1 MTRLRAALADYLTI
15 RRALGHE
22 LVKIEWL
29 LRRFLDH
36 LEERGVETITTEEAL
51 AWAMLPEGAPSWHA
65 VRLSAVRGFAAYLQ
79 AIDPACEVPPRVLRA
94 RPRRAT
100 PYIYSEAEI
109 TALLEAT
116 DALRTP
122 HRRATYRTLIG
133 LLAVSGMRIGEAMA
147 LDDEDVQTDA
157 GLLRIRDTKFGKT
170 RELPLHPTT
179 TTALGRYRRRPDRPH
194 PSGEG
199 EPFFVSMKGRRID
212 YSSALRT
219 YRKLLDLTGIG
230 PRSER
235 CRPRLHDLRH
245 TFAVRTLTDA
255 HREGA
260 EVEGRLAVLST
271 YLGHGEPTHT
281 YWYLS
286 ATPELMQSAALRLAR
301 HLGDEQ

>member
-15 RRALGHE
+15 RRAFGHE

-36 LEERGVETITTEEAL
+36 LEERGAETITTEEAL

-65 VRLSAVRGFAAYLQ
+65 VRLSAVRGFASYLQ
-79 AIDPACEVPPRVLRA
+79 TIDPTCEVPPRLLTA
-94 RPRRAT
+94 RPRRAV

-109 TALLEAT
+109 AALLEAT

-122 HRRATYRTLIG
+122 HRRATYRTLVG
-133 LLAVSGMRIGEAMA
+133 LLAVSGMRIGESMA
-147 LDDEDVQTDA
+147 LDDPDVDLDA
-157 GLLRIRDTKFGKT
+157 GTLLVRDTKFGKT

-179 TTALGRYRRRPDRPH
+179 TEALGRYRRHDDRPS

-212 YSSALRT
+212 YVSALMT
-219 YRKLLDLTGIG
+219 FRKLLDLTGIR
-230 PRSER
+230 PRSEE
-235 CRPRLHDLRH
+235 CKPRFHDLRH

-271 YLGHGEPTHT
+271 YLGHSEPAHT

-286 ATPELMQSAALRLAR
+286 ATPELMQSAACRLAR
-301 HLGDEQ
+301 HLGDER

>member
-65 VRLSAVRGFAAYLQ
+65 VRLSAVRGFATYLQ

-100 PYIYSEAEI
+100 PYMYSEAEI
-109 TALLEAT
+109 AALLEAT

-122 HRRATYRTLIG
+122 HRRATYRTLVG

-147 LDDEDVQTDA
+147 LDDPDVETDA
-157 GLLRIRDTKFGKT
+157 GLLRRRDTKFGKT
-170 RELPLHPTT
+170 RELPLHPS
-179 TTALGRYRRRPDRPH
+179 TTAALRRYRRRQDRPQD
-194 PSGEG
+194 SGEG

-219 YRKLLDLTGIG
+219 YRRLLDLAGIG
-230 PRSER
+230 PQSER
-235 CRPRLHDLRH
+235 CKPRLHDLRH

-255 HREGA
+255 RREGA
-260 EVEGRLAVLST
+260 EVEERLAVLST

-301 HLGDEQ
+301 HLGDEP

>member
-51 AWAMLPEGAPSWHA
+51 AWATAPEGAPSWHA
-65 VRLSAVRGFAAYLQ
+65 VRLSAVRGFATWLQ
-79 AIDPACEVPPRVLRA
+79 AIDPSCEVPPRVLTA

-109 TALLEAT
+109 TALLQAT

-122 HRRATYRTLIG
+122 HRRATYRALVG
-133 LLAVSGMRIGEAMA
+133 LLAVSGMRIGEVLG
-147 LDDEDVQTDA
+147 LDDPDVDLDA
-157 GLLRIRDTKFGKT
+157 GSLLIRDTKFGKT

-179 TTALGRYRRRPDRPH
+179 MAALGGYRRREDRPR

-212 YSSALRT
+212 YVSALMT
-219 YRKLLDLTGIG
+219 FRKLLDLTDIR

-235 CRPRLHDLRH
+235 CKPRFHDLRH
-245 TFAVRTLTDA
+245 TFAVRTLTEA
-255 HREGA
+255 HRQGG

-271 YLGHGEPTHT
+271 YLGHGEPAHT

-286 ATPELMQSAALRLAR
+286 ATPELMQAAGRRLAR
-301 HLGDEQ
+301 HLGDA

>member
-1 MTRLRAALADYLTI
+1 MIRLRAALADYLTI

-29 LRRFLDH
+29 LGRFLDH
-36 LEERGVETITTEEAL
+36 LEERGAETITTEEAL
-51 AWAMLPEGAPSWHA
+51 AWATLPEGAASWHA
-65 VRLSAVRGFAAYLQ
+65 VRLSAVRGFASYLQ

-94 RPRRAT
+94 RPRRAA
-100 PYIYSEAEI
+100 PYIYSEAEVA
-109 TALLEAT
+109 ALLEAT

-122 HRRATYRTLIG
+122 HRRAAYRTLIG

-147 LDDEDVQTDA
+147 LDDADVEGDT
-157 GLLRIRDTKFGKT
+157 GLLRVRDTKFGKA

-179 TTALGRYRRRPDRPH
+179 TAALGRYRRRMDRPP

-199 EPFFVSMKGRRID
+199 RPFFVSMKGRRID
-212 YSSALRT
+212 YSSALWT
-219 YRKLLDLTGIG
+219 FRKLLDLTGIG
-230 PRSER
+230 PRSED
-235 CRPRLHDLRH
+235 CKPRLHDLRH

-255 HREGA
+255 HREGV

-271 YLGHGEPTHT
+271 YLGHGEPAHT

-286 ATPELMQSAALRLAR
+286 ATPELMQSAARRLAR
-301 HLGDEQ
+301 HLGDNK